1 MIFLPLL
8 AVTEMFH
15 RIEYCCPEGSA
26 NWVENPT
33 GAACE
38 KSMSPDAVNGFP
50 QLVPGDPGH
59 ATSTVLPSRS
69 VKLPDG
75 AEMFSRIWSSSFC
88 ASLAVS
94 LVTLVS
100 WAKRSSKGNNM
111 ANPRRAN
118 ARSVC
123 ATSVSTRE
131 NPAPLRVSCPAG
143 EGAST
148 AEQCCLVWPEWL
160 EWSRLRPSRAGERS
174 RFQFL

>member
-1 MIFLPLL
+1 MVFLPLL

-15 RIEYCCPEGSA
+15 RMEYSCPEGSA
-26 NWVENPT
+26 NCVENPT

-38 KSMSPDAVNGFP
+38 KSISPDAVSGFP

-59 ATSTVLPSRS
+59 ATSTVLPFRS
-69 VKLPDG
+69 VNLPDD

-100 WAKRSSKGNNM
+100 LANRSSRGNNM
-111 ANPRRAN
+111 AIPRSPK

-123 ATSVSTRE
+123 ATSVSTSE
-131 NPAPLRVSCPAG
+131 NPPPVRASRAAGGGAATVEQRCRVG
-143 EGAST
+143 
-148 AEQCCLVWPEWL
+148 QEWV
-160 EWSRLRPSRAGERS
+160 EWSPLSALQAEERS
-174 RFQFL
+174 PFP